1 MSVCAF
7 VIPYARKIF
16 CSNLTCSPFWHIS
29 WAEEGDRQQ
38 QQQMAKEKNRNRI
51 IDFLSRSYCGT
62 NVQKCTHTCAY
73 FWVHLLVSLTTTTT
87 ATTWATLLPAPFLH
101 SPSPVRIFS
110 AFAFSVTLP
119 RQRPLSSLPF
129 SSLLSVCVRDHM
141 VGIVARLLCWL
152 CIPFWVTASFRWD
165 LSPTFDTLSKFFSD

>member
-1 MSVCAF
+1 MCTF
-7 VIPYARKIF
+7 VISYARKIF
-16 CSNLTCSPFWHIS
+16 CSNLTCSPFVGRRRG
-29 WAEEGDRQQ
+29 ATTTNGQ
-38 QQQMAKEKNRNRI
+38 KKKNRNRI

-87 ATTWATLLPAPFLH
+87 AATTWVTLLPAPFLH

-119 RQRPLSSLPF
+119 RQRPLLLP
-129 SSLLSVCVRDHM
+129 SLLFSPLCVC
-141 VGIVARLLCWL
+141 A
-152 CIPFWVTASFRWD
+152 
-165 LSPTFDTLSKFFSD
+165 

>member
-1 MSVCAF
+1 MCAF
-7 VIPYARKIF
+7 VISYARKIF

-29 WAEEGDRQQ
+29 WAEEGERQ
-38 QQQMAKEKNRNRI
+38 QQQMAKKKNRNRI

-119 RQRPLSSLPF
+119 RQRPLSSCLPF
-129 SSLLSVCVRDHM
+129 YSLCVCVRDHM
-141 VGIVARLLCWL
+141 VGIVARLLC
-152 CIPFWVTASFRWD
+152 
-165 LSPTFDTLSKFFSD
+165 

>member
-1 MSVCAF
+1 MCVCVCNFLRTQNILLQFELLPFLAHF
-7 VIPYARKIF
+7 VGRRRGATTTNGQK
-16 CSNLTCSPFWHIS
+16 
-29 WAEEGDRQQ
+29 
-38 QQQMAKEKNRNRI
+38 KNRNRI

-87 ATTWATLLPAPFLH
+87 WATLLPAPFLH

-119 RQRPLSSLPF
+119 RQRPLSSSLPF
-129 SSLLSVCVRDHM
+129 SSLCVC
-141 VGIVARLLCWL
+141 A
-152 CIPFWVTASFRWD
+152 
-165 LSPTFDTLSKFFSD
+165 